1 MRPTTALAPLAP
13 LLTGV
18 PAAVAGALPPW
29 ALSVL
34 LAGSALLTAAQV
46 ATTQIIR
53 LRASNRITRSTDNL
67 RVLEIEDLPHHRQPP
82 THPAPTHRALRCG
95 RRFRRPPT
103 REQSGSDDPSEES
116 GTGAGSPD
124 LA

>member
-18 PAAVAGALPPW
+18 PAAVAGALPTW
-29 ALSVL
+29 TLITL
-34 LAGSALLTAAQV
+34 LAVSALLAAAQV

-67 RVLEIEDLPHHRQPP
+67 RVLEIEDVPHHRQPP
-82 THPAPTHRALRCG
+82 THPNPAPGCTRLSNQMSLRCH
-95 RRFRRPPT
+95 
-103 REQSGSDDPSEES
+103 Q
-116 GTGAGSPD
+116 
-124 LA
+124 